1 MEALQTA
8 TGSVLVWPS
17 IIGGDV
23 ETTEML
29 MLLNI
34 YQYFK
39 VGGWPRNMGIYLKRF
54 RREWLYF
61 SQFL

>member
-17 IIGGDV
+17 IIGRDV

-39 VGGWPRNMGIYLKRF
+39 VGGWPQNMGNL
-54 RREWLYF
+54 
-61 SQFL
+61 S